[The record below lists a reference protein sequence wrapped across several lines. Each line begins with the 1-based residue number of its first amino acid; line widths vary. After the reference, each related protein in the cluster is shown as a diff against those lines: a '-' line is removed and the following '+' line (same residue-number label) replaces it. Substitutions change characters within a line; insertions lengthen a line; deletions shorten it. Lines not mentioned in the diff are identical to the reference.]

1 MILSE
6 TNWRYKKPMEAV
18 TIKPLKNREDATGIA
33 YKSRIVRASSKFLTA
48 TLCEYKAIV
57 IVTLLLVFQF
67 SLYDFDVDEYV
78 TSNPHGVAQDAQI
91 MESTQFSA

>member
-6 TNWRYKKPMEAV
+6 TNWSYKKPMESVA
-18 TIKPLKNREDATGIA
+18 IKPLKNRKHATDAA

-48 TLCEYKAIV
+48 TLCEYKAIAV
-57 IVTLLLVFQF
+57 VALLLVFQF
-67 SLYDFDVDEYV
+67 SLYDFNVDEYV

-91 MESTQFSA
+91 MENTQFSA

>member
-18 TIKPLKNREDATGIA
+18 TIKPLKNREHSTDAA

-67 SLYDFDVDEYV
+67 SLYDFNVDEYV